1 MAKRKSTTAASD
13 YDSDGG
19 FVADAPR
26 GKKAKSGGAKGGSE
40 KREKVEE
47 EERSVGGGGRVGRDG
62 EEFWEV
68 SGFFFGVWVRVGY
81 GEGKK
86 RLRGVWMVY

>member
-26 GKKAKSGGAKGGSE
+26 GKKAKSDGKSGGTLGKGGSE
-40 KREKVEE
+40 KVEKEA

-68 SGFFFGVWVRVGY
+68 RGFFFGVWVRVGY
-81 GEGKK
+81 REG
-86 RLRGVWMVY
+86 GWM